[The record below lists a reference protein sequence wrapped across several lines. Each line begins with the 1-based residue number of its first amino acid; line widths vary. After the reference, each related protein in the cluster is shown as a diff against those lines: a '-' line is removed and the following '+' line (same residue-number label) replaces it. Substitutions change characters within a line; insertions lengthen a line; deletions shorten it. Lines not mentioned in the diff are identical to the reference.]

1 MFINDL
7 MKPKIGYLCA
17 DDSLQFTSGESPD
30 ISTKLMGKNIHQA
43 SSWYSANCLVL
54 NSDKTDVM
62 TISNKQST
70 KPPDLNFNN
79 LTFKQS
85 SKIKYMYLGV
95 IPDNQ

>member
-30 ISTKLMGKNIHQA
+30 ISTKLMGKNIHQS
-43 SSWYSANCLVL
+43 SSWYSA
-54 NSDKTDVM
+54 
-62 TISNKQST
+62 
-70 KPPDLNFNN
+70 NFNN

-95 IPDNQ
+95 IPDNQLNFKPHTSNIEQKLYPIVINF